1 MSQLLP
7 HEAEYFF
14 KLHRS
19 LMDFTNK
26 KYAINSRLKSVED
39 FQDLSRDEL
48 QGAIPAI
55 RDKMYVAA
63 NIKDFCDKNPY
74 NFKVE
79 DLDVIRQWQ
88 GKLAIDGFLMKH
100 LREHSVVMATP
111 AANKGTGRGTRL
123 YGIKGIS
130 HSLEDFFPKNGLPY
144 QANFILLPFLEHVI
158 YDGFL
163 STYSIHFGSNMR
175 RSFTNEYN
183 QIKATDGIYSK
194 YSIGDDLANPP
205 KTAAI
210 KDVIA
215 HYIKEA
221 LDQGEFPHKALV
233 YAEKH
238 NERAVFEKEYTTKYI
253 KNDKKNLKAN
263 QTLPKMHY
271 AAYRETIIAV
281 QPTKKDLLAFCQQHY
296 PKIVDYITVF
306 SV

>member
-1 MSQLLP
+1 MSQLLS

-39 FQDLSRDEL
+39 FQDLSHDEL
-48 QGAIPAI
+48 QGAIPSI
-55 RDKMYVAA
+55 RDKMYAAA
-63 NIKDFCDKNPY
+63 NIEEFCDRNLY
-74 NFKVE
+74 NFKEE
-79 DLDVIRQWQ
+79 DLDVIRQWR
-88 GKLAIDGFLMKH
+88 GKLVTDCFLMKH
-100 LREHSVVMATP
+100 LRDHSVVMASLG
-111 AANKGTGRGTRL
+111 ANKGTRL

-130 HSLEDFFPKNGLPY
+130 HSLEDFFPKYSLPY
-144 QANFILLPFLEHVI
+144 QVNFILLPFLEHII
-158 YDGFL
+158 YDGFI

-183 QIKATDGIYSK
+183 QIKAIDGIYSK

-215 HYIKEA
+215 HYTKEA
-221 LDQGEFPHKALV
+221 LDQGEFPHKALG

-238 NERAVFEKEYTTKYI
+238 NERAVFEKEYTARYI

-263 QTLPKMHY
+263 QALPKMHY
-271 AAYRETIIAV
+271 GAYRETIIAV
-281 QPTKKDLLAFCQQHY
+281 QPTKKDLLAFCQQYY
-296 PKIVDYITVF
+296 PEIVDYITVF